1 MSLADLKKAV
11 KEEKLVFGTDRTLKM
26 IRKGKAKKVFISS
39 NCSKQVREDIKH
51 YASISGI
58 EVIKLKEPN
67 EELGIIC
74 KKPFSISVL
83 CY

>member
-26 IRKGKAKKVFISS
+26 IRKSNAKKVFISS
-39 NCSKQVREDIKH
+39 NCPKQVRDDIKH
-51 YASISGI
+51 YASIAEI
-58 EVIKLKEPN
+58 EVNELKEPN

>member
-11 KEEKLVFGTDRTLKM
+11 KEEKLIFGTDRTLKM
-26 IRKGKAKKVFISS
+26 IRRGKAKKVFISS
-39 NCSKQVREDIKH
+39 NCPKQVREDIKH
-51 YASISGI
+51 YAGIADI
-58 EVIKLKEPN
+58 EVEELKEPN

-74 KKPFSISVL
+74 KKPFPISVL

>member
-26 IRKGKAKKVFISS
+26 IREGKAKKVFISS
-39 NCSKQVREDIKH
+39 NCPKQVREDIKH
-51 YASISGI
+51 YATIAGM
-58 EVIKLKEPN
+58 EVNELKEPN